1 MSTVARRIENA
12 FARLAERPG
21 FVDRPQQK
29 QLALLLGDLIEG
41 RDTGVFE
48 APTGLGKSLATLIPA
63 IAHALEHDTRTVIAT
78 YTNVLAEQYWRKDL
92 PLALGLFDEAPP
104 IAFLI
109 GRQRYA
115 CLQQAEEH
123 GRHLAR
129 DMRNHLEIGIETE
142 FRAKLGKT
150 SREVAVLWP
159 KLSAPPV
166 CPARLCPH
174 YHDCFYYKARREAD
188 EAKVVIT
195 NHSVVLQDAIL
206 ARASDQGQSLLGD
219 YDYLILDEA
228 HDFPDAAA
236 NGLEFELSAPKLQL
250 LAGISHRIQ
259 SGLSQA
265 ATRLDEVFVL
275 EEVCERFRKN
285 LDGVARGLAAF
296 SLQLPQGG
304 ILEVAPVEL
313 TDNPYV
319 KRAFLKDHHAGAADV
334 ALQLSDVCGEFLR
347 ELHDLFEDWREKE
360 ASETLRLGLETV
372 RTYLGFIREHG
383 LGAARMFEPEGVAV
397 TYAGSGRE
405 PLLRQDQISLQD
417 PLREL
422 LWSRV
427 PSASLSAT
435 LAVDGAF
442 DFYTRT
448 TGLEPR
454 FEEVLPSPFDFAR
467 QAALYLPPP
476 GRIPDPSAARQ
487 EGSEERYYAALAA
500 ELSEIIR
507 LMEGR
512 TLALFHS
519 RKEMEGVLKYMD
531 VPQELPILMQFKSGA
546 AGVGERFKANKEAS
560 LFALRSFWTG
570 FDAPGE
576 TCSCVALVRVPFEVP
591 VDPPQIT
598 RMAWLQSQGLD
609 PFFTHTLPMAKML
622 MRQGAGRLIR
632 CDEDKGLIALLDP
645 RLTSKRYGEQI
656 LANLPNEMRRFSDV
670 ADAIGWLGL

>member
-1 MSTVARRIENA
+1 
-12 FARLAERPG
+12 
-21 FVDRPQQK
+21 
-29 QLALLLGDLIEG
+29 
-41 RDTGVFE
+41 
-48 APTGLGKSLATLIPA
+48 
-63 IAHALEHDTRTVIAT
+63 
-78 YTNVLAEQYWRKDL
+78 
-92 PLALGLFDEAPP
+92 
-104 IAFLI
+104 
-109 GRQRYA
+109 
-115 CLQQAEEH
+115 
-123 GRHLAR
+123 
-129 DMRNHLEIGIETE
+129 MRNHLEIGIETE

-150 SREVAVLWP
+150 SREAAALWP

-174 YHDCFYYKARREAD
+174 YHDCFYYKARREAE

-228 HDFPDAAA
+228 HDFPEAAA
-236 NGLEFELSAPKLQL
+236 NGLEYELSAPKLQL

-265 ATRLDEVFVL
+265 AARLDEVFVL
-275 EEVCERFRKN
+275 EEICERFRRSLEN
-285 LDGVARGLAAF
+285 VSRGLAAL
-296 SLQLPQGG
+296 SLQLPHGG
-304 ILEVAPVEL
+304 ILEVAPIEL
-313 TDNPYV
+313 SDHPHV
-319 KRAFLKDHHAGAADV
+319 KRASLSEHRAGAADV
-334 ALQLSDVCGEFLR
+334 ALHLSDVCGEFLR

-360 ASETLRLGLETV
+360 ASETLRFGMETV
-372 RTYLGFIREHG
+372 RPYLGFIREHA

-405 PLLRQDQISLQD
+405 PFLRQDQISLQN

-427 PSASLSAT
+427 PSASVSAT
-435 LAVDGAF
+435 LALDGVF
-442 DFYTRT
+442 DFYKRT

-467 QAALYLPPP
+467 QAALYLPPA
-476 GRIPDPSAARQ
+476 GRIPDPTAARQ

-531 VPQELPILMQFKSGA
+531 VPADLPILMQFKSGA
-546 AGVGERFKANKEAS
+546 AGVGERFKAHRETS

-591 VDPPQIT
+591 VDPPQIA

-609 PFFTHTLPMAKML
+609 PFFAHTLPMAKML

-632 CDEDKGLIALLDP
+632 RDEDKGLIALLDP

-656 LANLPNEMRRFSDV
+656 LANLPQEMRRFSDV